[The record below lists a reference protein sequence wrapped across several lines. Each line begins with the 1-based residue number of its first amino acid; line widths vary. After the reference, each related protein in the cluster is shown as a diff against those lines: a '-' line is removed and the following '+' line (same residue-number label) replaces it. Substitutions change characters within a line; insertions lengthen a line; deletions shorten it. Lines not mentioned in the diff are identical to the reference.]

1 MLRSEDG
8 QVTERRMH
16 LVRWGLTTG
25 WLVIIASLLFD
36 PFTPRFTAPDHPWS
50 PLRLSGHCVPVQ
62 DTCLSEAPYPLGTTL
77 FWGLVVPSAI
87 FLLLVFGHELWRRI
101 CPLSFLSQIPRAL
114 GLQRQIAR
122 VNPKTGEK
130 RFQLARVPGDSWLG
144 RHYSRLQFGW
154 LFVGLCGRIL
164 FFNADRLVLFAW
176 LCFTIACAIAV
187 GWLYGGK
194 SWCQYFCPMAPV
206 QSIYSTPSGLLG
218 SRAHM
223 AATPITQSMCRTV
236 LPDGSEQSACVACQ
250 MPCIDIDAERT
261 YWARLPTPA
270 FAFERY
276 GYVGLVVG
284 YFLYYYLYAG
294 NWDYYFSGVWL
305 RQSDQLALLL
315 RPGFFLF
322 GQPIDVPRI
331 VAVPL
336 FLGICTWLG
345 VLVGRAVESGLRGQV
360 RRRGAE
366 PDRDRIRHQ
375 VFLVATFLV
384 FNFFF
389 LFSGRPLINLLPPW
403 VQYLYDVALVALSTL
418 WLYRAWGRSPALYG
432 RENLAERF
440 RKQLGRMDLDVG
452 RYLDGRSLADLGSEE
467 VYVLAKVLPGFTG
480 RKRLEAYKGVVRE
493 ALEEGFVNAAS
504 SLEVLQQMRLS
515 LGISDDEHRQ
525 LLEELGVEDPG
536 LLDPDTRRSLEDQIR
551 LSGYRKS
558 LERLMLVQ
566 SLAEADASADPA
578 GDGAALRALQ
588 REFGIT
594 SWEQERVLGD
604 LSPRAGAIR
613 KLELLMERL
622 PALTDGY
629 RALHQS
635 ALGHQSAVLALLDD
649 RLQLRKELTLQAIL
663 DGLATLQEDPA
674 VPSLVKRL
682 QAIAPLGLPE
692 LVRGADG
699 ARRLPPAVAEA
710 LGRPGGEAP
719 SCLLQVPVADTLA
732 FLDTLAA
739 DPSPTIAAA
748 ALFLTARLDAD
759 RARALVAQV
768 GGKGAPPL
776 LAQTAQAVLA
786 LKGPPALRDVP
797 ELEKRVVLATSDFF
811 RRSDGDTLAALA
823 DQADIR
829 VFSKG
834 ALITEAG
841 DTCRELLLLIEGRAR
856 VRHRDGERQWLEDME
871 PGRVLDEL
879 QVLTHSASESTIVA
893 EAEGTR
899 VLAVPVDSFDAV
911 LERDPD
917 FARRVLELE
926 SGQLQRLMRAGPA
939 GAPAGLRDLRSAR

>member
-1 MLRSEDG
+1 
-8 QVTERRMH
+8 MH

-25 WLVIIASLLFD
+25 WLLIIASLLYD
-36 PFTPRFTAPDHPWS
+36 PFTPRFTAADHPWS
-50 PLRLSGHCVPVQ
+50 PLRLSGDCVQVQ
-62 DTCLSEAPYPLGTTL
+62 GTCLSEAPYPLGTTV

-87 FLLLVFGHELWRRI
+87 FILLVFGHELWRRI

-114 GLQRQIAR
+114 GWQRQIGR
-122 VNPKTGEK
+122 VNPKTGET
-130 RFQLARVPGDSWLG
+130 RFQLAKVPGDSWLG
-144 RHYSRLQFGW
+144 KHYSRLQFSW

-176 LCFTIACAIAV
+176 LTFTIACAIAV

-223 AATPITQSMCRTV
+223 APTPITQSMCRTV
-236 LPDGSEQSACVACQ
+236 QPDGAEQSACVACQ

-261 YWARLPTPA
+261 YWARLPSPA

-294 NWDYYFSGVWL
+294 NWDYYFSGAWQ
-305 RQSDQLALLL
+305 RQPDQLALLL

-336 FLGICTWLG
+336 FLGLCTWLG
-345 VLVGRAVESGLRGQV
+345 VLVGRAVESALRGRV
-360 RRRGAE
+360 RRSGAE
-366 PDRDRIRHQ
+366 PDRDRIRHR
-375 VFLVATFLV
+375 VFVVATYLV

-389 LFSGRPLINLLPPW
+389 LFSGRPLIQLLPLW
-403 VQYLYDVALVALSTL
+403 VQYLYDVVLVALSTL
-418 WLYRAWGRSPALYG
+418 WLYHAWGRSPALYG

-452 RYLDGRSLADLGSEE
+452 RYLDGRSLADLGTEE

-480 RKRLEAYKGVVRE
+480 QKRLEAYKGVVRE

-504 SLEVLQQMRLS
+504 SLEVLKQMRLS

-525 LLEELGVEDPG
+525 LLEEVGVEDPG
-536 LLDPDTRRSLEDQIR
+536 LLDPDSRRSLEDQVR

-566 SLAEADASADPA
+566 SLGNGQE
-578 GDGAALRALQ
+578 DGGALLALR
-588 REFGIT
+588 REYGI
-594 SWEQERVLGD
+594 SAQEQERVLGD

-613 KLELLMERL
+613 KLELLLEGL
-622 PALTDGY
+622 PALTSGY

-635 ALGHQSAVLALLDD
+635 ALGHQVPVLALLDD
-649 RLQLRKELTLQAIL
+649 RLQLRKELTLRAIL

-674 VPSLVKRL
+674 VPDLVQRL

-692 LVRGADG
+692 LVATDDWR
-699 ARRLPPAVAEA
+699 RRLPPDVAAA
-710 LGRPGGEAP
+710 LSRPGGQAP
-719 SCLLQVPVADTLA
+719 SCPLEVPVADTLV
-732 FLDTLAA
+732 FLESLVA
-739 DPSPTIAAA
+739 DPSPVLAAA
-748 ALFLTARLDAD
+748 ALFLVACLDGE
-759 RARALVAQV
+759 RARKAAAAV

-776 LAQTAQAVLA
+776 QARTARAVEALA
-786 LKGPPALRDVP
+786 GPPALRDFGD
-797 ELEKRVVLATSDFF
+797 LEKRVFLATSDFF
-811 RRSDGDTLAALA
+811 RRSDADTLAALA
-823 DQADIR
+823 DQAEVR
-829 VFSKG
+829 GFARG
-834 ALITEAG
+834 ELITEAG

-856 VRHRDGERQWLEDME
+856 VCHRDGEREWLEDME

-893 EAEGTR
+893 EADGTR

-926 SGQLQRLMRAGPA
+926 SSQLQRLMREGPSV
-939 GAPAGLRDLRSAR
+939 RSLRSAR